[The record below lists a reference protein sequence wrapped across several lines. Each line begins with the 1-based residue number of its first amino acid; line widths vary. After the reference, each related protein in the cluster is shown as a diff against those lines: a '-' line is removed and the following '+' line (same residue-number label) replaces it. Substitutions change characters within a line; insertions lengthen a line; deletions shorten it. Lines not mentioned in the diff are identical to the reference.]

1 MTDLHVDIT
10 EDRLDLEKL
19 TNFVTSP
26 SCGAVS
32 VFIGTTRNNF
42 DGKKVLQLEYE
53 AYIPMAKKKMVE
65 ICQQIRKSWSI
76 EKIAMEHRIGVVPVA
91 EASII
96 IAISSPHRK
105 ESLEAVQYA
114 IDMVKAVVPVWKK
127 EIYEDDMSE
136 WKENKECY
144 WKST

>member
-1 MTDLHVDIT
+1 MTDIHVDIT

-42 DGKKVLQLEYE
+42 DGKKVLQLDYE
-53 AYIPMAKKKMVE
+53 AYIPMAKKKMLE
-65 ICQQIRKSWSI
+65 ICQQIGNSWSI
-76 EKIAMEHRIGVVPVA
+76 EKIAMEHRLGVVPVA

-127 EIYEDDMSE
+127 EIYEDDTSE

>member
-1 MTDLHVDIT
+1 MTDIHVDIT

-53 AYIPMAKKKMVE
+53 AYIPMAKKKMLE
-65 ICQQIRKSWSI
+65 ICQQIGNSWSI
-76 EKIAMEHRIGVVPVA
+76 EKIAMEHRLGVVPVA

-127 EIYEDDMSE
+127 EIYEDDTSE